1 MDLSSL
7 LGVMGAV
14 ALLSFGIISGE
25 IGGVFLN
32 FHGLLV
38 VVGGTTVA
46 MLINTPMR
54 YLRDTVK
61 DVLKLLRRH
70 PFEDPEGMIPE
81 LIRLAEQVQRNGMTA
96 LRDIPDRL
104 AGGFLAAA
112 ATTALEY
119 NNPEFVR
126 KVLEDEVNN
135 EVDRAN
141 EVINV
146 IRTAG
151 VLSPMFG
158 LIGTLIGIVQ
168 VLQQIAD
175 PEKVGP
181 AMAIAITS
189 AFYGIVLANIVFV
202 PIAGKMRVRLWEQV
216 KVKAMVIEGISGIMK
231 GTVPLVLERRLQSLK

>member
-7 LGVMGAV
+7 LGITGAFV
-14 ALLSFGIISGE
+14 LLAFGIISGE
-25 IGGVFLN
+25 VGSVCLN
-32 FHGLLV
+32 WHGLLV
-38 VVGGTTVA
+38 VVGGTSVS
-46 MLINTPMR
+46 MLINTPIK
-54 YLRDTVK
+54 YLRDSAKEIT
-61 DVLKLLRRH
+61 KLLRRH
-70 PFEDPEGMIPE
+70 RFDDPEGMIPE
-81 LIRLAEQVQRNGMTA
+81 LIRLAEQVQRDGMTA
-96 LRDIPDRL
+96 LRNVPDHL
-104 AGGFLAAA
+104 AGGFVAAA

-119 NNPEFVR
+119 NNPDFVR

-151 VLSPMFG
+151 VISPMFG

-175 PEKVGP
+175 PSKVGP

-189 AFYGIVLANIVFV
+189 AFYGIVLANIVFI
-202 PIAGKMRVRLWEQV
+202 PIAGKMRVRLWEKV
-216 KVKAMVIEGISGIMK
+216 KVKAMVIEGVTGMMK